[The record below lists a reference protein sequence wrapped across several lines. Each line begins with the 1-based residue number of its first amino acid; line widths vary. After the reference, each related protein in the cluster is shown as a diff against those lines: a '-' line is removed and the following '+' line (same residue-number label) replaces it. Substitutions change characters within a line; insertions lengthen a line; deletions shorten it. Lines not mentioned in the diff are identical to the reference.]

1 VENIT
6 RNIVTKGKIIKFINS
21 FQMIAFII
29 LPIFLLRSGTS
40 LRNVTHPLMVLTFV
54 KIILEKKVINWKEL
68 KKIYIPMMIFVL
80 LIFINIKM
88 IEPDSPRYADERIR
102 TISMTF
108 MMFFMMTQ
116 IKIKDIYYK
125 YQSIVMDIGF
135 SVYIINFMMI
145 WKKMGYPL
153 TERFSGADYIFIFS
167 NICLLGTLY
176 YFIKIIK
183 SIKNK
188 EINAIKNTVLFLLLF
203 WGDII
208 SNSRMSLLTLL
219 FVMFLILMNEII
231 QLDRMKTKMMIL
243 IIFLMFLGGALQVK
257 TLRNRLESV
266 LTTKLDGSNSQ
277 RLELWKTSIYG
288 ITNHPLKGNGFISF
302 MKVSKEEHED
312 KIKNREKITE
322 IQKETYKFNFNQ
334 PHQNYLSIWMG
345 LGIFGL
351 FLYVVIL
358 VNILKELVLK
368 YVENKNM
375 EYIIGISFIVSL
387 LLLGLTDTMIRFRR
401 VNEIIFYIAG
411 ILLML
416 NEKKLSEGKKNYKS
430 KVEIK

>member
-29 LPIFLLRSGTS
+29 L
-40 LRNVTHPLMVLTFV
+40 
-54 KIILEKKVINWKEL
+54 IILEKKVINWKEL

-219 FVMFLILMNEII
+219 FV
-231 QLDRMKTKMMIL
+231 MIL